1 MKTWDRAKERNVM
14 VKIILCDDDPF
25 ILKIIQEQ
33 IEDILLHQGLD
44 GKIVCVST
52 SGKDMISYLRSHP
65 QEHLFFLDL
74 DFGNNEFNGIDLAK
88 QIRSITPEAKIVFVT
103 NHYELALDVLK
114 SGTEPFG
121 FIEKTTD
128 LRKMNRSCYQY
139 LYLANKQITVHQKKK
154 DTRTITI
161 CPGFD
166 EEVHVPIQDILYVEA
181 VKTKSHCICYH
192 TINGSSITVRESM
205 EHAMKRL
212 GDGFIR
218 SHRSVIVQKCHMIGM
233 EDGMIR
239 LINGAFAPC
248 SFRLRN
254 ELKGMI
260 YGNKK

>member
-1 MKTWDRAKERNVM
+1 ML
-14 VKIILCDDDPF
+14 KIILCDDDPF

-33 IEDILLHQGLD
+33 IEGILSSQGLD
-44 GKIVCVST
+44 GRIMCIS
-52 SGKDMISYLRSHP
+52 SNGKDMISYLKNHP
-65 QEHLFFLDL
+65 EEYLFFLDL

-88 QIRSITPEAKIVFVT
+88 QIRSIVPGSKIVFVT

-128 LRKMNRSCYQY
+128 IHKMNRNCYQY
-139 LYLANKQITVHQKKK
+139 LYLANKQMNVSLGTPDQ
-154 DTRTITI
+154 RTITI
-161 CPGFD
+161 RPGFD
-166 EEVHVPIQDILYVEA
+166 EEIQLPVQDILYVEA

-205 EHAMKRL
+205 EHAMSRL
-212 GDGFIR
+212 GDGFVR

-239 LINGAFAPC
+239 LVNGAFAPC

-254 ELKGMI
+254 EMKGII
-260 YGNKK
+260 YGNKKQ